1 MDIEFILKIP
11 EYGIIHGSDYQEEM
25 SAFFMKNK
33 SPRNK
38 SPRNKSPHYEYYTQ
52 VLKRKFM
59 ESL

>member
-1 MDIEFILKIP
+1 
-11 EYGIIHGSDYQEEM
+11 
-25 SAFFMKNK
+25 MKNK

>member
-1 MDIEFILKIP
+1 MDIEFTLKIP

-38 SPRNKSPHYEYYTQ
+38 SPHYEYYTQ